1 MTDVGS
7 DIFQIGHNHYLVMD
21 DRYSICC
28 NAHTGYYKIE
38 IATLMPPTNHLWT
51 TRANI
56 DTGQV
61 QITFGQQEPT
71 WVQAKYKLP
80 LGHKSQ
86 HGYRPSTNY
95 LWATRANM
103 GTGQVQITFGP
114 EEPTRVQ
121 VKSYHLWATKS
132 HQGIKTDIGPQY
144 RAEFDEFCNFNAW
157 TRIHPKNK
165 GVRQAS

>member
-1 MTDVGS
+1 MDTG
-7 DIFQIGHNHYLVMD
+7 QENYL
-21 DRYSICC
+21 R
-28 NAHTGYYKIE
+28 A
-38 IATLMPPTNHLWT
+38 

-56 DTGQV
+56 DTGQENYLWATRANMDTGQV
-61 QITFGQQEPT
+61 QITIGPQEPT
-71 WVQAKYKLP
+71 WIRAKYKLP

-95 LWATRANM
+95 VWATRANM

-121 VKSYHLWATKS
+121 VKSYHIWATKS
-132 HQGIKTDIGPQY
+132 HQRIKTDIGPQY

-157 TRIHPKNK
+157 TRIHLKDT